1 LIGFSQQSL
10 TMNPETRSTAMTTQ
24 VAQVD
29 AARCTGCGRCISA
42 CDLRLFSFETHQWKK
57 RSVMHDA
64 QLCSACGECAAR
76 CPVHAVTLVEKVVPA
91 AAVVSGGS
99 GHLE

>member
-1 LIGFSQQSL
+1 
-10 TMNPETRSTAMTTQ
+10 MTTQ

-57 RSVMHDA
+57 RSVMQDEH
-64 QLCSACGECAAR
+64 LCSACGACAAR
-76 CPVHAVTLVEKVVPA
+76 CPVQAVTLVEIATPSVLGEPQPGRVILNNCAGPSVK
-91 AAVVSGGS
+91 
-99 GHLE
+99 